1 MEVHVPPGDGSGHAA
16 ATHEQKLAGS
26 AEVPQ
31 RLALHCQDADRPVME
46 QLGGLQGDVHSR
58 NVTQRAPGLAGFRVR
73 ACSRIECVEAEQPST
88 EGNMTNALVTGLT
101 AAAEASFIPGNWD
114 IVWTAVILLGGLLI
128 AAGIL
133 LTVGCIVLGILPR
146 PPRLPFSGRARRS

>member
-1 MEVHVPPGDGSGHAA
+1 
-16 ATHEQKLAGS
+16 
-26 AEVPQ
+26 
-31 RLALHCQDADRPVME
+31 
-46 QLGGLQGDVHSR
+46 
-58 NVTQRAPGLAGFRVR
+58 
-73 ACSRIECVEAEQPST
+73 
-88 EGNMTNALVTGLT
+88 MTNALVTGLT